1 MNYQL
6 STLDYYI
13 IGWKRSLCS
22 LKIRNNDSYF
32 FDSEYDRFKR
42 YCSWHYII
50 LISVSSVITGAAI
63 SLMTVS
69 FSQNRMKGMA
79 ITKLSGLI
87 VISSFVPFFADKN
100 IWWTVSFIPP
110 FWLGVGIKAGRICLI
125 FISCIISII
134 WLGMMYSVYSQI
146 ES

>member
-63 SLMTVS
+63 SLMS
-69 FSQNRMKGMA
+69 YSQNRMKGMA

-87 VISSFVPFFADKN
+87 VISFFVPFFADKN
-100 IWWTVSFIPP
+100 IWWIVSFLPP
-110 FWLGVGIKAGRICLI
+110 FWLVVGVMEERLYMLL
-125 FISCIISII
+125 ISCILSLIC
-134 WLGMMYSVYSQI
+134 LELLYSVYFKI

>member
-1 MNYQL
+1 MPKTIVLGGKEVYVL
-6 STLDYYI
+6 SRLGIMAILSFTLNTI
-13 IGWKRSLCS
+13 ALS
-22 LKIRNNDSYF
+22 
-32 FDSEYDRFKR
+32 R
-42 YCSWHYII
+42 YCSLSVIL

-87 VISSFVPFFADKN
+87 VISFFVPFFADKN
-100 IWWTVSFIPP
+100 IWWIVSFLPP
-110 FWLGVGIKAGRICLI
+110 FWLVVGVMEERLYMLL
-125 FISCIISII
+125 ISCILSLIC
-134 WLGMMYSVYSQI
+134 LELLYSVYLKK